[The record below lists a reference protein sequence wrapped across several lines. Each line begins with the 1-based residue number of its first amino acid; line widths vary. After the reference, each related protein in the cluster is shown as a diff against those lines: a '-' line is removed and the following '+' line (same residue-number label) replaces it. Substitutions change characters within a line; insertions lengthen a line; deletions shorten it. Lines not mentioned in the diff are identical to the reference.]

1 MSRETGRLAGRVAC
15 ITGAGS
21 GLGRAMA
28 LRFAEEGATVA
39 AQDLRREA
47 ADETVKLLDGDGH
60 RSFGGDVCDEG
71 DMVSMFAQIQGAW
84 GRLDVQVNNAGV
96 SHLPGDGF
104 DEMMAGQGSQ
114 ISLMGYEAFSKMM
127 AIHAGGTFLGTREAV
142 KVMGEGGSVITL
154 SSIAGLAGWG
164 PLHYASAKGAVLG
177 FTRAASRELGAM
189 GIRINAI
196 APGVIDTPMT
206 ADVDEAMLA
215 PMVMMTPLRRQGT
228 AEEIAA
234 TALFLASS
242 ESSFITGQWISP
254 NGGLITI

>member
-96 SHLPGDGF
+96 SDLPGDGF
-104 DEMMAGQGSQ
+104 YEMMAG
-114 ISLMGYEAFSKMM
+114 
-127 AIHAGGTFLGTREAV
+127 
-142 KVMGEGGSVITL
+142 
-154 SSIAGLAGWG
+154 
-164 PLHYASAKGAVLG
+164 
-177 FTRAASRELGAM
+177 
-189 GIRINAI
+189 
-196 APGVIDTPMT
+196 
-206 ADVDEAMLA
+206 
-215 PMVMMTPLRRQGT
+215 
-228 AEEIAA
+228 
-234 TALFLASS
+234 
-242 ESSFITGQWISP
+242 
-254 NGGLITI
+254 